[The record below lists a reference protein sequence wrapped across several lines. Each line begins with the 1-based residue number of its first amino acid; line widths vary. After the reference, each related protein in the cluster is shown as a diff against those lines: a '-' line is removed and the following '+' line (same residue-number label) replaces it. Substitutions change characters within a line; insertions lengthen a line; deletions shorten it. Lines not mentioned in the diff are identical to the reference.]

1 MSRRNMLIIVSDR
14 LRTSTYNTSL
24 YRWIPHSMLHRDLID
39 SFFFPCINY
48 MDFFC
53 AKFCNLYPSIM

>member
-24 YRWIPHSMLHRDLID
+24 YRRIPHSILHRDLID
-39 SFFFPCINY
+39 SFFLPLHKLHGFLLC
-48 MDFFC
+48 
-53 AKFCNLYPSIM
+53 

>member
-24 YRWIPHSMLHRDLID
+24 YRWIPHSILHRDLID
-39 SFFFPCINY
+39 SFFPPLH
-48 MDFFC
+48 
-53 AKFCNLYPSIM
+53 NLHGFLLC